1 MKKIILT
8 NNPMMYIY
16 YGKLMSVEYHKDAS
30 YLDVLQ
36 CAAEKI
42 LSNYRLLNHPLYSN
56 LKSNETPYRTI
67 ILEASNKFD
76 VYSYDL
82 LEKGIKKISKQ
93 FEKSKLPIYKES
105 IYEDFQLIDV
115 DLISHMLEIQLEL

>member
-16 YGKLMSVEYHKDAS
+16 YGKLMSVEYHKDVS
-30 YLDVLQ
+30 YLDILQ
-36 CAAEKI
+36 YAAEKI